1 MKTKKGIIFVFLL
14 MFILCMG
21 LASNVWAQKVDKIK
35 IGLMFGLTGAGS
47 PIGPVQ
53 LEGSK
58 LAIKDINEAGGVK
71 IGGKKVPVEFVT
83 RDEIGRA
90 HV

>member
-1 MKTKKGIIFVFLL
+1 MKTEKGVIFVFLL
-14 MFILCMG
+14 TLMFCIG
-21 LASNVWAQKVDKIK
+21 LAGDVCAQKVDKIK
-35 IGLMFGLTGAGS
+35 IGLLYGLTGAGS

-71 IGGKKVPVEFVT
+71 I
-83 RDEIGRA
+83 
-90 HV
+90 